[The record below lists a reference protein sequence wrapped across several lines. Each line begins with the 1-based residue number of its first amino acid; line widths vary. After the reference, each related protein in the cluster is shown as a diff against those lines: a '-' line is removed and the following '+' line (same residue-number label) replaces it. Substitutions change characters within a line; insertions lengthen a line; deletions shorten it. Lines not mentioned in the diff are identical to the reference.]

1 MIRITSFLHYLQ
13 VLTRVTQ
20 TLLVSKNAEF
30 DALLDKAIGLT
41 NKDERAAL
49 YKQAQVIFHEQAPW
63 IPVAHS
69 VGFAP
74 LSPRVKGYVQSPFGY
89 DAFYGV
95 SVDGK

>member
-1 MIRITSFLHYLQ
+1 MG
-13 VLTRVTQ
+13 
-20 TLLVSKNAEF
+20 LL
-30 DALLDKAIGLT
+30 GYT
-41 NKDERAAL
+41 
-49 YKQAQVIFHEQAPW
+49 P
-63 IPVAHS
+63 

>member
-1 MIRITSFLHYLQ
+1 MA
-13 VLTRVTQ
+13 TQ

-49 YKQAQVIFHEQAPW
+49 YKKAQAIFHEQAPW

-74 LSPRVKGYVQSPFGY
+74 LSPSRKRLRTKPIRLRCVLWREC
-89 DAFYGV
+89 
-95 SVDGK
+95 

>member
-1 MIRITSFLHYLQ
+1 MRE
-13 VLTRVTQ
+13 TQ
-20 TLLVSKNAEF
+20 TLRVSKMLN
-30 DALLDKAIGLT
+30 LMP
-41 NKDERAAL
+41 
-49 YKQAQVIFHEQAPW
+49 YKKAQVIFHEQAPW

>member
-1 MIRITSFLHYLQ
+1 MARF
-13 VLTRVTQ
+13 
-20 TLLVSKNAEF
+20 KNVQF

-41 NKDERAAL
+41 DKQARTEL
-49 YKQAQVIFHEQAPW
+49 YKQAQVIVHEQAPW

>member
-1 MIRITSFLHYLQ
+1 M
-13 VLTRVTQ
+13 LTLETQ
-20 TLLVSKNAEF
+20 TLRVSKCRF

-41 NKDERAAL
+41 NKEERAAL

-74 LSPRVKGYVQSPFGY
+74 LSPRVRLRTKSIS
-89 DAFYGV
+89 ATMHFYGV

>member
-1 MIRITSFLHYLQ
+1 MSAQRFI
-13 VLTRVTQ
+13 
-20 TLLVSKNAEF
+20 K
-30 DALLDKAIGLT
+30 K
-41 NKDERAAL
+41 
-49 YKQAQVIFHEQAPW
+49 AQVIFHEQAPW

-95 SVDGK
+95 SGAKPTECATGIHGACSWKITCACL